1 MDDFYSIY
9 SHGFLRA
16 AASPIRIRLADP
28 ASNADEVVRALAEA
42 GEAGAG
48 LIVFPELCLSGYA
61 IDDLLQQQV
70 VLDGVLQAIERV
82 RAASAQ
88 SPVVAVVGAPLRC
101 GQALY
106 NCAVTICGGQVL
118 GVVPKS
124 YLPSYRE
131 FYERR
136 WFTPGLG
143 VEGRTIELLDGP
155 APFGTDLVFAASD
168 YPGFV
173 LGVEICEDLWT
184 PEPPSGRL
192 VMAGATVIANLS
204 ASNIVIGKAD
214 IRRSLCRAQSER
226 GVCAYVYAASGW
238 GESTTDLAW
247 DGHCLIYE
255 NGALLAESERFARQP
270 SLLHADIDLE
280 RLTQERLR
288 LQTFHEGGA
297 RAGAERVRRVT
308 FQFRPRER
316 RVALQ
321 RPVERF
327 PYVPSDP
334 TRLYED
340 CYEAYNIQVQGLVTR
355 LDSTGSGKLVIGV
368 SGGLD
373 STQALLVACRAF
385 DLLGKP
391 RSDIEAVTLPGFAT
405 GEESKSY
412 ALALM
417 GALGVSSR
425 EVDIKPLAMQLLKDL
440 GHPFARGEK
449 VYDLTFENVQAGART
464 DYLFRLAG
472 QVGGFVLGTG
482 DLSELGLGWCTYGVG
497 DQMSHYNVN
506 ASVPKTLIQ
515 HLIRWVAAE
524 GLMGEAVNPVLLDI
538 VAAEISPELVPADAA
553 GQVQSTEAKVGP
565 YALQDFNLYYTTR
578 YGFGPAKIAFL
589 AQAAWAD
596 AGKGAWPP
604 NYPQSLRKAY
614 GMTEIKRWMGVFYGR
629 FFTTSQYKRSAMPN
643 GPKIS
648 SGGSLSP
655 RGDWRAPSDGN
666 SAAWLAALET
676 VPE

>member
-16 AASPIRIRLADP
+16 SASPIRIRLADP
-28 ASNADEVVRALAEA
+28 AANADSVVLAMAEA
-42 GEAGAG
+42 AGAGAG
-48 LIVFPELCLSGYA
+48 LIAFPELCLSGYA
-61 IDDLLQQQV
+61 IDDLLQQSV
-70 VLDGVLQAIERV
+70 VLDAVLEGIERI

-88 SPVVAVVGAPLRC
+88 HGLVAVVGAPLRW

-106 NCAVTICGGQVL
+106 NCAVVVHGGRVL

-143 VEGRTIELLDGP
+143 VEGQTIDLIGGP
-155 APFGTDLVFAASD
+155 APFGADLVFAARD

-184 PEPPSGRL
+184 PQPPSGRL
-192 VMAGATVIANLS
+192 AMAGATVIANIS
-204 ASNIVIGKAD
+204 ASNIVIGKAET
-214 IRRSLCRAQSER
+214 RRFLCRAQSAR
-226 GVCAYVYAASGW
+226 CVSAYLYAASGW

-247 DGHCLIYE
+247 DGHALIYE
-255 NGALLAESERFARQP
+255 NGVRLAESERFAREP

-280 RLTQERLR
+280 ALVQERLR
-288 LQTFHEGGA
+288 LHTFHEGAQRCGA
-297 RAGAERVRRVT
+297 DRVRRVQ
-308 FQFRPRER
+308 FDFRPAGRT
-316 RVALQ
+316 VALE
-321 RPVERF
+321 RPIERF
-327 PYVPSDP
+327 PYVPSSPD
-334 TRLYED
+334 RLYED

-355 LDSTGSGKLVIGV
+355 LDATRSKHLVIGV

-391 RSDIEAVTLPGFAT
+391 RSAIEAVTLPGFAT
-405 GEESKSY
+405 GAQSKGY
-412 ALALM
+412 AHKLM
-417 GALGVSSR
+417 AALGVSAS

-440 GHPFARGEK
+440 DHPFARGEK
-449 VYDLTFENVQAGART
+449 VYDLTFENVQAGVRT
-464 DYLFRLAG
+464 DYLFRRAG
-472 QVGGFVLGTG
+472 QIGGFVVGTG
-482 DLSELGLGWCTYGVG
+482 DLSELGLGWSTYGVG
-497 DQMSHYNVN
+497 DHMSHYNVN
-506 ASVPKTLIQ
+506 ASLPKTLIQ

-524 GLMGEAVNPVLLDI
+524 GLMGEAASPVLLDI
-538 VAAEISPELVPADAA
+538 VAAEISPELVPADDK
-553 GQVQSTEAKVGP
+553 GKTQSTEAKVGP
-565 YALQDFNLYYTTR
+565 YALQDFNLFYTTR
-578 YGFGPAKIAFL
+578 FGFGPAKIAFL
-589 AQAAWAD
+589 AQAAWGD
-596 AGKGAWPP
+596 KDRGAWPAH
-604 NYPQSLRKAY
+604 YPESVRRAY
-614 GMTEIKRWMGVFYGR
+614 SMAEIKRWMKVFYER
-629 FFTTSQYKRSAMPN
+629 FFTTSQYKRSAVPN

-666 SAAWLAALET
+666 SAAWLAALDKL
-676 VPE
+676 PD

>member
-1 MDDFYSIY
+1 MDDFHSIY

-28 ASNADEVVRALAEA
+28 TANADEVVQALAEA
-42 GEAGAG
+42 AEAGAG
-48 LIVFPELCLSGYA
+48 LIAFPELCLSGYA
-61 IDDLLQQQV
+61 IDDLLQQSV
-70 VLDGVLQAIERV
+70 VLDGVLQALERV
-82 RAASAQ
+82 RSASEQ
-88 SPVVAVVGAPLRC
+88 SPVVAVVGAPLRF

-106 NCAVTICGGQVL
+106 NCAVVLCGGRVL

-143 VEGRTIELLDGP
+143 VEGQSIELLSGP

-192 VMAGATVIANLS
+192 AMAGATVIANIS
-204 ASNIVIGKAD
+204 ASNIVIGKAET
-214 IRRSLCRAQSER
+214 RRFLCRAQSAR
-226 GVCAYVYAASGW
+226 GVCAYLYAASGW

-247 DGHCLIYE
+247 DGHALIYE
-255 NGALLAESERFARQP
+255 NGALLAESERFARLP

-288 LQTFHEGGA
+288 LQTFHEGA
-297 RAGAERVRRVT
+297 AQAGAGRVRRVP
-308 FQFRPRER
+308 FEFRPGARQ
-316 RVALQ
+316 VALQ
-321 RPVERF
+321 RPIERF

-334 TRLYED
+334 ARLYDD

-355 LDSTGSGKLVIGV
+355 LDATGSRKLVIGV

-405 GEESKSY
+405 GSQSKSY

-417 GALGVSSR
+417 QALGVSGR
-425 EVDIKPLAMQLLKDL
+425 EHDIKPLAMQMLKDL
-440 GHPFARGEK
+440 DHPFARGEA
-449 VYDLTFENVQAGART
+449 VYDLTFENVQAGVRT

-472 QVGGFVLGTG
+472 KVGGFVLGTG
-482 DLSELGLGWCTYGVG
+482 DLSELGLGWSTYGVG
-497 DQMSHYNVN
+497 DHMSHYNVN

-524 GLMGEAVNPVLLDI
+524 GFMGEAASPILLDI
-538 VAAEISPELVPADAA
+538 VAAEISPELVPADDQ

-565 YALQDFNLYYTTR
+565 YALQDFNLFYTVR

-589 AQAAWAD
+589 AQAAWSD
-596 AGKGAWPP
+596 AARGAWPP
-604 NYPQSLRKAY
+604 NYPEAGRQAY
-614 GMTEIKRWMGVFYGR
+614 GMAEIKRWMRVFYER
-629 FFTTSQYKRSAMPN
+629 FFTTSQYKRSAVPN

-666 SAAWLAALET
+666 SAVWIAALER

>member
-16 AASPIRIRLADP
+16 SASPIRISLADP
-28 ASNADEVVRALAEA
+28 ASNADSVVLALAEA
-42 GEAGAG
+42 DRAGAG

-61 IDDLLQQQV
+61 IDDLLQQAA
-70 VLDGVLQAIERV
+70 VLDGVLHAIERI
-82 RAASAQ
+82 RAASEQ
-88 SPVVAVVGAPLRC
+88 HPVVAVVGAPLRW

-106 NCAVTICGGQVL
+106 NCALVIHGGRVL

-143 VEGRTIELLDGP
+143 VEGGAIELLSGP
-155 APFGTDLVFAASD
+155 APFGTDLVFAARD
-168 YPGFV
+168 YPAFT

-192 VMAGATVIANLS
+192 VMAGATVIANVS
-204 ASNIVIGKAD
+204 ASNIVIGKAET
-214 IRRSLCRAQSER
+214 RRVLCRAQSAR
-226 GVCAYVYAASGW
+226 GVCAYLYAASGW

-247 DGHCLIYE
+247 DGHALVYE
-255 NGALLAESERFARQP
+255 NGALLAESERFARAP

-280 RLTQERLR
+280 RLVQERLR
-288 LQTFHEGGA
+288 LQTFHEGAA
-297 RAGAERVRRVT
+297 RAGAGSVRRVE
-308 FQFRPRER
+308 FDFRPEGRK
-316 RVALQ
+316 VGLQ
-321 RPVERF
+321 RPIERF

-334 TRLYED
+334 ARLYED

-355 LDSTGSGKLVIGV
+355 LDATRSKKVVIGV

-405 GEESKSY
+405 GDQSRGY
-412 ALALM
+412 ALNLM
-417 GALGVSSR
+417 QALGVSAR
-425 EVDIKPLAMQLLKDL
+425 AVDIRPLAAQILKDL
-440 GHPFARGEK
+440 DHPFAHGEP

-464 DYLFRLAG
+464 DYLFRRAG
-472 QVGGFVLGTG
+472 QIGGFVVGTG

-497 DQMSHYNVN
+497 DHMSHYNVN

-524 GLMGEAVNPVLLDI
+524 GFMGQAASPILLDI
-538 VAAEISPELVPADAA
+538 AAAEISPELVPAAD

-589 AQAAWAD
+589 AEAAWAD
-596 AGKGAWPP
+596 KDRGAWPP
-604 NYPQSLRKAY
+604 NYPEGLRKAY
-614 GMTEIKRWMGVFYGR
+614 GLAEIKRWMRVFYER
-629 FFTTSQYKRSAMPN
+629 FFTTSQYKRSATPN

-666 SAAWLAALET
+666 SAAWLAVLDE

>member
-1 MDDFYSIY
+1 MDDFHSIY

-16 AASPIRIRLADP
+16 SASPIRIRLADP
-28 ASNADEVVRALAEA
+28 AANADAVVLALAEA
-42 GEAGAG
+42 DKAGAG
-48 LIVFPELCLSGYA
+48 LAAFPELCLSGYA
-61 IDDLLQQQV
+61 IDDLLQQST
-70 VLDGVLQAIERV
+70 VLDAVLEAIERV
-82 RAASAQ
+82 RAASQ
-88 SPVVAVVGAPLRC
+88 QTGVVAVVGAPLRH

-106 NCAVTICGGQVL
+106 NCAVVIHGGRVL
-118 GVVPKS
+118 GVVPKT

-143 VEGRTIELLDGP
+143 VEGRTIDLLGGP
-155 APFGTDLVFAASD
+155 APFGTDLVFAARD
-168 YPGFV
+168 YPAFV

-192 VMAGATVIANLS
+192 TMAGATVIANIS
-204 ASNIVIGKAD
+204 ASNIVIGKAET
-214 IRRSLCRAQSER
+214 RRFLCRAQSAR
-226 GVCAYVYAASGW
+226 GVCAYIYAASGW

-255 NGALLAESERFARQP
+255 DGALLAESERFARAP

-280 RLTQERLR
+280 RLVQERLR
-288 LQTFHEGGA
+288 LQTFHEGAA
-297 RAGAERVRRVT
+297 RAGAERVRRIE
-308 FQFRPRER
+308 FDFRPSDRKA
-316 RVALQ
+316 ALQ
-321 RPVERF
+321 RPIERF

-334 TRLYED
+334 ARLYDD

-355 LDSTGSGKLVIGV
+355 LDATGSKKLVIGV

-391 RSDIEAVTLPGFAT
+391 RADIEAVTLPGFAT
-405 GEESKSY
+405 GEQTKSY
-412 ALALM
+412 AHALM
-417 GALGVSSR
+417 DALGVTAR
-425 EVDIKPLAMQLLKDL
+425 EVDIRPLAMQLLKDL
-440 GHPFARGEK
+440 DHPFARGEP
-449 VYDLTFENVQAGART
+449 VYDLTFENVQAGVRT
-464 DYLFRLAG
+464 DYLFRRAG
-472 QVGGFVLGTG
+472 QIGGFVLGTG
-482 DLSELGLGWCTYGVG
+482 DLSELGLGWATYGVG
-497 DQMSHYNVN
+497 DHMSHYNVN

-524 GLMGEAVNPVLLDI
+524 GFMGEAANPVLLDI
-538 VAAEISPELVPADAA
+538 VGAEITPELIPPGAD

-578 YGFGPAKIAFL
+578 YGFGPAKVAFL
-589 AQAAWAD
+589 AQAAWGD

-604 NYPQSLRKAY
+604 NYPDGLRKAY
-614 GMTEIKRWMGVFYGR
+614 GLAEIKRWMKVFYER

-666 SAAWLAALET
+666 SAAWLAALES
-676 VPE
+676 VPD

>member
-16 AASPIRIRLADP
+16 SASPIRIRLADP
-28 ASNADEVVRALAEA
+28 AANADHVVTAMAEA
-42 GEAGAG
+42 AHAGAG
-48 LIVFPELCLSGYA
+48 LIAFPELCLSGYA
-61 IDDLLQQQV
+61 IDDLLQQAT
-70 VLDGVLQAIERV
+70 VLDGVLQAVERV
-82 RAASAQ
+82 RAASQESA
-88 SPVVAVVGAPLRC
+88 VVAVVGAPLRH

-106 NCAVTICGGQVL
+106 NCAVVIYGGQVL

-143 VEGRTIELLDGP
+143 VEGRTIELLGGS
-155 APFGTDLVFAASD
+155 APFGTDLVFAARD
-168 YPGFV
+168 YPDFV

-192 VMAGATVIANLS
+192 AMAGATVIANIS
-204 ASNIVIGKAD
+204 ASNIVIGKAET
-214 IRRSLCRAQSER
+214 RRTLCRAQSAR
-226 GVCAYVYAASGW
+226 GVCAYLYAASGW

-247 DGHCLIYE
+247 DGHALIYE
-255 NGALLAESERFARQP
+255 NGALLAESERFARGP

-280 RLTQERLR
+280 RLVQERLR
-288 LQTFHEGGA
+288 LQTFHEGAA
-297 RAGAERVRRVT
+297 RAGADRVRRIA
-308 FQFRPRER
+308 FDFAPRQRQAALR
-316 RVALQ
+316 RAI
-321 RPVERF
+321 ERF

-334 TRLYED
+334 ARLYDD

-355 LDSTGSGKLVIGV
+355 LDATGSKKAVIGV

-373 STQALLVACRAF
+373 STQALLVTCRAF

-405 GEESKSY
+405 GEQSKGY

-417 GALGVSSR
+417 QALGVTAR
-425 EVDIKPLAMQLLKDL
+425 ELDIRPLATQLLKDL
-440 GHPFARGEK
+440 DHPFAHGEQ

-464 DYLFRLAG
+464 DYLFRRAG
-472 QVGGFVLGTG
+472 QIGGFVVGTG

-497 DQMSHYNVN
+497 DHMSHYNVN

-524 GLMGEAVNPVLLDI
+524 GFMGAAASPILLDI
-538 VAAEISPELVPADAA
+538 VAAEISPELVPAGAD
-553 GQVQSTEAKVGP
+553 GQIQSTEAKVGP

-578 YGFGPAKIAFL
+578 YGFGPAKIAYL
-589 AQAAWAD
+589 ALAAWAD
-596 AGKGAWPP
+596 AAKGAWPP
-604 NYPQSLRKAY
+604 HYPDSLRRAY
-614 GMTEIKRWMGVFYGR
+614 GLAEIKRWMGVFLQR

-655 RGDWRAPSDGN
+655 RGDWRAPSDGD
-666 SAAWLAALET
+666 SAAWLAALDR
-676 VPE
+676 VPD

>member
-1 MDDFYSIY
+1 MDDFDSIY

-16 AASPIRIRLADP
+16 SASPIRIRLADP
-28 ASNADEVVRALAEA
+28 ASNADEAVRALDKACR
-42 GEAGAG
+42 AGAG

-61 IDDLLQQQV
+61 IDDLLQQSTV
-70 VLDGVLQAIERV
+70 MDGVLQAIERLRV
-82 RAASAQ
+82 ASAE
-88 SPVVAVVGAPLRC
+88 SPAVAVVGAPLRQ
-101 GQALY
+101 GQSLY
-106 NCAVTICGGQVL
+106 NCAVAISGGRVL

-143 VEGRTIELLDGP
+143 VEGRAIDLLDGP
-155 APFGTDLVFAASD
+155 APFGTDLVFAARD

-192 VMAGATVIANLS
+192 VMAGATVIANIS
-204 ASNIVIGKAD
+204 ASNIVIGKAE
-214 IRRSLCRAQSER
+214 IRRALCRAQSAK

-247 DGHCLIYE
+247 DGHAMIYE
-255 NGALLAESERFARQP
+255 EGALLAESERFARTP
-270 SLLHADIDLE
+270 ELLSADIDLE
-280 RLTQERLR
+280 RLIQERLR
-288 LQTFHEGGA
+288 LQTFHEGAA
-297 RAGAERVRRVT
+297 RAGADRVRRIA
-308 FQFRPRER
+308 FDFKPAGR
-316 RVALQ
+316 RVALE
-321 RPVERF
+321 RPIERF

-334 TRLYED
+334 ARLYDD

-355 LDSTGSGKLVIGV
+355 LDATRSKKVVIGV

-373 STQALLVACRAF
+373 STQSLLVACRAF

-405 GEESKSY
+405 GAESKTY
-412 ALALM
+412 AWALM
-417 GALGVSSR
+417 RALGVSAR
-425 EVDIKPLAMQLLKDL
+425 ETDIRPLAMQMLKDL
-440 GHPFARGEK
+440 DHPFARGEK
-449 VYDLTFENVQAGART
+449 VYDLTFENVQAGVRT

-472 QVGGFVLGTG
+472 QVGGFVVGTG
-482 DLSELGLGWCTYGVG
+482 DLSELGLGWSTYGVG
-497 DQMSHYNVN
+497 DHMSHYNVN
-506 ASVPKTLIQ
+506 ASLPKTLIQ

-524 GLMGEAVNPVLLDI
+524 GFMGEAASPVLLDI
-538 VAAEISPELVPADAA
+538 VAAEISPELVPADAK

-589 AQAAWAD
+589 ARAAWGD
-596 AGKGAWPP
+596 ASRGAWPA
-604 NYPQSLRKAY
+604 NYPEGSRCAY
-614 GMTEIKRWMGVFYGR
+614 DLTEIKRWMKVFYER

-666 SAAWLAALET
+666 SAAWLEALARI
-676 VPE
+676 PD

>member
-1 MDDFYSIY
+1 MGDFYSIY
-9 SHGFLRA
+9 SQGMLRA
-16 AASPIRIRLADP
+16 SASPIRISLADP
-28 ASNADEVVRALAEA
+28 ASNAAEVIRALDAA
-42 GEAGAG
+42 VQAGAG

-61 IDDLLQQQV
+61 IDDLLQQAP
-70 VLDGVLQAIERV
+70 VLDGVLDAVEQV
-82 RAASAQ
+82 RAASLTR
-88 SPVVAVVGAPLRC
+88 PVVAVVGAPLRQ

-106 NCAVTICGGQVL
+106 NCAIVIHAGRVL
-118 GVVPKS
+118 GVIPKS

-143 VEGRTIELLDGP
+143 VEGRSVDLLSGP

-192 VMAGATVIANLS
+192 VMAGATVIANIS
-204 ASNIVIGKAD
+204 ASNIIIGKAET
-214 IRRSLCRAQSER
+214 RRTLCKAQSAR

-247 DGHCLIYE
+247 DGHAMIYE
-255 NGALLAESERFARQP
+255 NGALLAESERFAREP

-288 LQTFHEGGA
+288 LQTFHEGAG
-297 RAGAERVRRVT
+297 RAGADRVRRVEFAFGPET
-308 FQFRPRER
+308 RQ
-316 RVALQ
+316 VALQ
-321 RPVERF
+321 RPIERF

-334 TRLYED
+334 ARLYDD
-340 CYEAYNIQVQGLVTR
+340 CYEAYNIQVQGLVRR
-355 LDSTGSGKLVIGV
+355 LDATGSKKLVIGV

-391 RSDIEAVTLPGFAT
+391 RGDIEAVTLPGFAT
-405 GEESKSY
+405 GEQSRGY
-412 ALALM
+412 AWALM
-417 GALGVSSR
+417 TALGVTAR
-425 EVDIKPLAMQLLKDL
+425 ELDIRPLALQMLKDL
-440 GHPFARGEK
+440 DHPYARGEA
-449 VYDLTFENVQAGART
+449 VYDLTFENVQAGVRT

-472 QVGGFVLGTG
+472 QIGGFVLGTG
-482 DLSELGLGWCTYGVG
+482 DLSELALGWCTYGVG
-497 DQMSHYNVN
+497 DHMSHYTVN
-506 ASVPKTLIQ
+506 ASAPKTLIQ

-524 GLMGEAVNPVLLDI
+524 GFMGEAASPILLDI
-538 VAAEISPELVPADAA
+538 AAAQITPELVPAGADGAA
-553 GQVQSTEAKVGP
+553 QSTEASVGP
-565 YALQDFNLYYTTR
+565 YALQDFILYYTVR

-589 AQAAWAD
+589 AQAAWSD
-596 AGKGAWPP
+596 AARGAWPP
-604 NYPQSLRKAY
+604 NFPEDARKAY
-614 GMTEIKRWMGVFYGR
+614 GMAEIKRWMTVFYRR
-629 FFTTSQYKRSAMPN
+629 FFTTSQYKRSAAPN

-666 SAAWLAALET
+666 SAAWLAALGK
-676 VPE
+676 VPT

>member
-1 MDDFYSIY
+1 MDEFHSIY

-16 AASPIRIRLADP
+16 SASPIRIRLADP
-28 ASNADEVVRALAEA
+28 AANADAVCVALAQA
-42 GEAGAG
+42 AEAGAG
-48 LIVFPELCLSGYA
+48 LVVFPELCLSGYA
-61 IDDLLQQQV
+61 IDDLLQQAT

-82 RAASAQ
+82 RAESGQ
-88 SPVVAVVGAPLRC
+88 SPAVAVVGAPLRH
-101 GQALY
+101 GQSLY
-106 NCAVTICGGQVL
+106 NCAVVIFGGEVL

-143 VEGRTIELLDGP
+143 VEGQTIDLLSGP

-184 PEPPSGRL
+184 PQPPSSRL
-192 VMAGATVIANLS
+192 VMAGATVIANIS
-204 ASNIVIGKAD
+204 ASNIVIGKAET
-214 IRRSLCRAQSER
+214 RRVLCQAQSAR

-247 DGHCLIYE
+247 DGHALIYE
-255 NGALLAESERFARQP
+255 NGALLAESERFAREP
-270 SLLHADIDLE
+270 SLLSADVDLE
-280 RLTQERLR
+280 RLIQERLR
-288 LQTFHEGGA
+288 LQTFHEGA
-297 RAGAERVRRVT
+297 EMAGAGRVRRIP
-308 FQFRPRER
+308 FAFGPRDRRAALER
-316 RVALQ
+316 LI
-321 RPVERF
+321 ERF

-334 TRLYED
+334 ARLYDD

-355 LDSTGSGKLVIGV
+355 IDATGSKTLVIGV

-391 RSDIEAVTLPGFAT
+391 RADIEAITLPGFAT
-405 GEESKSY
+405 GEQSKGY
-412 ALALM
+412 AWSLM
-417 GALGVSSR
+417 QALGVTAR

-440 GHPFARGEK
+440 DHPFARGEQ
-449 VYDLTFENVQAGART
+449 VFDLTFENVQAGART
-464 DYLFRLAG
+464 DYLFRRAG
-472 QVGGFVLGTG
+472 QIGGFVLGTG
-482 DLSELGLGWCTYGVG
+482 DLSELGLGWATYGVG
-497 DQMSHYNVN
+497 DHMSHYNPN

-524 GLMGEAVNPVLLDI
+524 GLMGDKASPILLDI
-538 VAAEISPELVPADAA
+538 AAAEISPELVPADAS

-578 YGFGPAKIAFL
+578 YGFGPAKVAFL
-589 AQAAWAD
+589 AEAAWAE
-596 AGKGAWPP
+596 GSKSPWPP
-604 NYPQSLRKAY
+604 NYPEAARKTY
-614 GMTEIKRWMGVFYGR
+614 DLGDIKRWMKVFYGR

-666 SAAWLAALET
+666 SAVWLAALER

>member
-1 MDDFYSIY
+1 M
-9 SHGFLRA
+9 
-16 AASPIRIRLADP
+16 
-28 ASNADEVVRALAEA
+28 AEA
-42 GEAGAG
+42 AEGGAG
-48 LIVFPELCLSGYA
+48 LIAFPELCLSGYA
-61 IDDLLQQQV
+61 IDDLLQQST
-70 VLDGVLQAIERV
+70 VLDGVLEAIERV
-82 RAASAQ
+82 RSASAQ
-88 SPVVAVVGAPLRC
+88 SPVVVVVGAPLRC

-106 NCAVTICGGQVL
+106 NCAVVVYGGHVL
-118 GVVPKS
+118 GVVPKT

-136 WFTPGLG
+136 WFSPGLG
-143 VEGRTIELLDGP
+143 VEDRRIELLSGP
-155 APFGTDLVFAASD
+155 APFGTDLVFAARD

-192 VMAGATVIANLS
+192 AMAGATVIANIS
-204 ASNIVIGKAD
+204 ASNIVIGKAET
-214 IRRSLCRAQSER
+214 RRFLCRAQSAR
-226 GVCAYVYAASGW
+226 GVCAYLYAASGW

-247 DGHCLIYE
+247 DGHALIYE
-255 NGALLAESERFARQP
+255 NGTLLAESDRFARNP
-270 SLLHADIDLE
+270 SLLQADIDLE

-288 LQTFHEGGA
+288 LQTFHEGAA
-297 RAGAERVRRVT
+297 RAGADRVRRVE
-308 FQFRPRER
+308 FDFRPGSHQ
-316 RVALQ
+316 VALQ
-321 RPVERF
+321 RGVERF
-327 PYVPSDP
+327 PYVPTDSA
-334 TRLYED
+334 RLYDD

-355 LDSTGSGKLVIGV
+355 LDATGSKKLVIGV

-385 DLLGKP
+385 DLMDKP
-391 RSDIEAVTLPGFAT
+391 RSDIEAVSLPGFAT
-405 GEESKSY
+405 GEQSKNY

-417 GALGVSSR
+417 KALGVSGR
-425 EVDIKPLAMQLLKDL
+425 EVDIKPLALQLLKDL
-440 GHPFARGEK
+440 NHPFARSEP
-449 VYDLTFENVQAGART
+449 VYDLTFENVQAGVRT

-524 GLMGEAVNPVLLDI
+524 GFMGEAASPILLDI

-589 AQAAWAD
+589 AQAAWSD
-596 AGKGAWPP
+596 AARNGWPP
-604 NYPQSLRKAY
+604 HYPETARKAY
-614 GMTEIKRWMGVFYGR
+614 GMAEIKRWMKVFYER

-666 SAAWLAALET
+666 SAAWLTALER
-676 VPE
+676 VPD

>member
-214 IRRSLCRAQSER
+214 IRRSLCRA
-226 GVCAYVYAASGW
+226 
-238 GESTTDLAW
+238 
-247 DGHCLIYE
+247 
-255 NGALLAESERFARQP
+255 
-270 SLLHADIDLE
+270 
-280 RLTQERLR
+280 
-288 LQTFHEGGA
+288 
-297 RAGAERVRRVT
+297 
-308 FQFRPRER
+308 
-316 RVALQ
+316 
-321 RPVERF
+321 
-327 PYVPSDP
+327 
-334 TRLYED
+334 
-340 CYEAYNIQVQGLVTR
+340 
-355 LDSTGSGKLVIGV
+355 
-368 SGGLD
+368 
-373 STQALLVACRAF
+373 
-385 DLLGKP
+385 
-391 RSDIEAVTLPGFAT
+391 
-405 GEESKSY
+405 
-412 ALALM
+412 
-417 GALGVSSR
+417 
-425 EVDIKPLAMQLLKDL
+425 
-440 GHPFARGEK
+440 
-449 VYDLTFENVQAGART
+449 RT
-464 DYLFRLAG
+464 AP
-472 QVGGFVLGTG
+472 GTG
-482 DLSELGLGWCTYGVG
+482 NGGC
-497 DQMSHYNVN
+497 
-506 ASVPKTLIQ
+506 
-515 HLIRWVAAE
+515 
-524 GLMGEAVNPVLLDI
+524 
-538 VAAEISPELVPADAA
+538 
-553 GQVQSTEAKVGP
+553 
-565 YALQDFNLYYTTR
+565 
-578 YGFGPAKIAFL
+578 
-589 AQAAWAD
+589 
-596 AGKGAWPP
+596 PP
-604 NYPQSLRKAY
+604 CR
-614 GMTEIKRWMGVFYGR
+614 
-629 FFTTSQYKRSAMPN
+629 
-643 GPKIS
+643 
-648 SGGSLSP
+648 
-655 RGDWRAPSDGN
+655 
-666 SAAWLAALET
+666 
-676 VPE
+676 

>member
-9 SHGFLRA
+9 NHGFLRA

-28 ASNADEVVRALAEA
+28 AANADEVVRAMAEA
-42 GEAGAG
+42 AEAGAG
-48 LIVFPELCLSGYA
+48 LIAFPELCLSGYA
-61 IDDLLQQQV
+61 IDDLLQQAT
-70 VLDGVLQAIERV
+70 VLDAVLEAVERV
-82 RAASAQ
+82 RSASAQ
-88 SPVVAVVGAPLRC
+88 SPLVAVVGAPLRC

-106 NCAVTICGGQVL
+106 NCAVVVCGGRVL

-136 WFTPGLG
+136 WFSPGLG
-143 VEGRTIELLDGP
+143 IEGRTIALLSGP
-155 APFGTDLVFAASD
+155 APFGTDLVFAARD
-168 YPGFV
+168 YPDFV

-204 ASNIVIGKAD
+204 ASNIVIGKAET
-214 IRRSLCRAQSER
+214 RRVLCRAQSAR
-226 GVCAYVYAASGW
+226 GVCAYLYAASGW

-247 DGHCLIYE
+247 DGHALIYE

-270 SLLHADIDLE
+270 SLLQADIDLE
-280 RLTQERLR
+280 RLTLERLR
-288 LQTFHEGGA
+288 LQTFHEGA
-297 RAGAERVRRVT
+297 ALAGAERVRRVE
-308 FQFRPRER
+308 FDFHPGIRQVP
-316 RVALQ
+316 LQ
-321 RPVERF
+321 RPIERF

-334 TRLYED
+334 ARLYED

-355 LDSTGSGKLVIGV
+355 LDATGSNRLVIGI

-391 RSDIEAVTLPGFAT
+391 RSDIAAVTLPGFAT
-405 GEESKSY
+405 GEQSKGY

-417 GALGVSSR
+417 QALGVSSR
-425 EVDIKPLAMQLLKDL
+425 EVDIRPLALQMLKDL
-440 GHPFARGEK
+440 DHPYARGEA
-449 VYDLTFENVQAGART
+449 VYDLTFENVQAGVRT

-472 QVGGFVLGTG
+472 QIGGFVVGTG

-497 DQMSHYNVN
+497 DHMSHYNVN

-524 GLMGEAVNPVLLDI
+524 GFMGEAASPVLLDI
-538 VAAEISPELVPADAA
+538 AAAEISPELVPADDA

-589 AQAAWAD
+589 AQAAWSD
-596 AGKGAWPP
+596 AARGAWPP
-604 NYPQSLRKAY
+604 NYPPAARKAY
-614 GMTEIKRWMGVFYGR
+614 GMAEIKRWMRVFLER

-666 SAAWLAALET
+666 SAAWLAALDS
-676 VPE
+676 VPD

>member
-1 MDDFYSIY
+1 MDDFHSIY

-28 ASNADEVVRALAEA
+28 AANADEVVRALAGA
-42 GEAGAG
+42 AEAGAG
-48 LIVFPELCLSGYA
+48 LIAFPELCLSGYA
-61 IDDLLQQQV
+61 IDDLLQQST
-70 VLDGVLQAIERV
+70 VLDGVLEAVERV
-82 RAASAQ
+82 RSASEQ
-88 SPVVAVVGAPLRC
+88 SPAVAVVGAPLRC

-106 NCAVTICGGQVL
+106 NCAVVLYGGQVL

-143 VEGRTIELLDGP
+143 VEGQTIELLSGP
-155 APFGTDLVFAASD
+155 APFGTDLVFAARD

-192 VMAGATVIANLS
+192 AMAGATVIANIS
-204 ASNIVIGKAD
+204 ASNIVIGKAET
-214 IRRSLCRAQSER
+214 RRFLCRAQSAR
-226 GVCAYVYAASGW
+226 GVCAYLYAASGW

-247 DGHCLIYE
+247 DGHALIYE
-255 NGALLAESERFARQP
+255 NGAPLAESERFARRP

-280 RLTQERLR
+280 RLTSERLR
-288 LQTFHEGGA
+288 LQTFHEGAA
-297 RAGAERVRRVT
+297 RAGGGKVRRVE
-308 FQFRPRER
+308 FDFRPGARQ
-316 RVALQ
+316 VALQ
-321 RPVERF
+321 RPIERF

-334 TRLYED
+334 ARLYED

-355 LDSTGSGKLVIGV
+355 LDATRSKKVVIGV

-405 GEESKSY
+405 GEQSKGY
-412 ALALM
+412 ARALM
-417 GALGVSSR
+417 QALGVSSR
-425 EVDIKPLAMQLLKDL
+425 EHDIKRLAMQMLKDL
-440 GHPFARGEK
+440 GHPFARGDQ
-449 VYDLTFENVQAGART
+449 VYDLTFENVQAGVRT

-472 QVGGFVLGTG
+472 QVGGFVVGTG
-482 DLSELGLGWCTYGVG
+482 DLSELGLGWSTYGVG
-497 DQMSHYNVN
+497 DHMSHYNVN

-524 GLMGEAVNPVLLDI
+524 GFMGAAASPILLDI
-538 VAAEISPELVPADAA
+538 VAAEISPELVPADAN

-565 YALQDFNLYYTTR
+565 YALQDFNLFYTVR

-589 AQAAWAD
+589 AEAAWSDPA
-596 AGKGAWPP
+596 KGDWPP
-604 NYPQSLRKAY
+604 NYPEATRKAY
-614 GMTEIKRWMGVFYGR
+614 GMAEIKRWMAVFYER
-629 FFTTSQYKRSAMPN
+629 FFTTSQYKRSAVPN

-666 SAAWLAALET
+666 STAWLAALQR

>member
-16 AASPIRIRLADP
+16 SASPIRIRLADP
-28 ASNADEVVRALAEA
+28 AANADSVVLAMAEA
-42 GEAGAG
+42 AKAGAG
-48 LIVFPELCLSGYA
+48 LIAFPELCLSGYA
-61 IDDLLQQQV
+61 IDDLLQQSV
-70 VLDGVLQAIERV
+70 VLDAVLEGIERV
-82 RAASAQ
+82 RAASEQHAL
-88 SPVVAVVGAPLRC
+88 VAVVGAPLRW

-106 NCAVTICGGQVL
+106 NCAVVIHGGRVL

-143 VEGRTIELLDGP
+143 VEGQTIQLLGGT
-155 APFGTDLVFAASD
+155 APFGTDLVFAARD

-184 PEPPSGRL
+184 PEPPSGRA
-192 VMAGATVIANLS
+192 VMAGATVIANIS
-204 ASNIVIGKAD
+204 ASNIVIGKAET
-214 IRRSLCRAQSER
+214 RRFLCRAQSAR
-226 GVCAYVYAASGW
+226 GICAYLYAASGW

-247 DGHCLIYE
+247 DGHALIYE
-255 NGALLAESERFARQP
+255 NGVRLAESERFARAP

-280 RLTQERLR
+280 ALVQERLR
-288 LQTFHEGGA
+288 VQTFHEGAA
-297 RAGAERVRRVT
+297 RAGADRMRRVE
-308 FQFRPRER
+308 FDFGPAGRG
-316 RVALQ
+316 VALD
-321 RPVERF
+321 RPIERF

-334 TRLYED
+334 ARLYDD
-340 CYEAYNIQVQGLVTR
+340 CFEAYNIQVQGLVTR
-355 LDSTGSGKLVIGV
+355 LDATRSKHLVIGV

-405 GEESKSY
+405 GAQSKGY
-412 ALALM
+412 AHKLM
-417 GALGVSSR
+417 EALGVSAH

-440 GHPFARGEK
+440 DHPFARGEK
-449 VYDLTFENVQAGART
+449 VYDLTFENVQAGVRT
-464 DYLFRLAG
+464 DYLFRRAG
-472 QVGGFVLGTG
+472 QIGGFVVGTG
-482 DLSELGLGWCTYGVG
+482 DLSELGLGWSTYGVG
-497 DQMSHYNVN
+497 DHMSHYNVN
-506 ASVPKTLIQ
+506 ASLPKTLIQ

-524 GLMGEAVNPVLLDI
+524 GLMGEAASPVLLDI
-538 VAAEISPELVPADAA
+538 VAAEISPELVPADDK
-553 GQVQSTEAKVGP
+553 GQTQSTEAKVGP
-565 YALQDFNLYYTTR
+565 YALQDFNLFYTTR
-578 YGFGPAKIAFL
+578 FGYGPAKIAFL
-589 AQAAWAD
+589 AQAAWGD
-596 AGKGAWPP
+596 RDRGAWPAH
-604 NYPQSLRKAY
+604 YPEALRRAY
-614 GMTEIKRWMGVFYGR
+614 DMTEIKRWLRVFYER
-629 FFTTSQYKRSAMPN
+629 FFTTSQYKRSAVPN

-666 SAAWLAALET
+666 SAAWLAALDEL
-676 VPE
+676 PE